1 MKKMEV
7 KKIIYLAGSLF
18 ILILVLCFVY
28 SQSKK
33 QSNLSFPASNEVA
46 PSNTKAS
53 GSTIKKPSG
62 TAAPL
67 SATKAYLD
75 ALKIY
80 KTTGYYFQF
89 VNCHGSPGSF
99 TLKAG
104 KKFMLDNR
112 DGVAHKIK
120 VQGGQ
125 SFNISAYG
133 FAIATAPSTV
143 GDHYIDCDGGGAA
156 KIVVQK

>member
-1 MKKMEV
+1 MQKIATKKLLYIAGGVILLGVIAYSVSVNLKKSNQSGTGEV
-7 KKIIYLAGSLF
+7 TSTTLPKSAPAGS
-18 ILILVLCFVY
+18 VK
-28 SQSKK
+28 SSK
-33 QSNLSFPASNEVA
+33 
-46 PSNTKAS
+46 
-53 GSTIKKPSG
+53 
-62 TAAPL
+62 APL

-89 VNCHGSPGSF
+89 VDCHGSPGSF
-99 TLKAG
+99 TLKVG

-112 DGVAHKIK
+112 DGVAHKFRI
-120 VQGGQ
+120 QGGQ
-125 SFNISAYG
+125 SFNIGAYG

-156 KIVVQK
+156 KIIVQK